1 MKTIFKV
8 THVVIKL
15 KGDSRN
21 ITECKSS
28 VITSKYFA
36 SYDKAED
43 FLLKYWIK
51 QRNMG
56 DERDAD
62 KLHGELLRYGDDM
75 NYLSLTKLNV
85 I

>member
-15 KGDSRN
+15 EGDSRN
-21 ITECKSS
+21 ITECKSI

-56 DERDAD
+56 DECDPD

>member
-8 THVVIKL
+8 THVVTKL
-15 KGDSRN
+15 EGDRY
-21 ITECKSS
+21 TTKCESS
-28 VITSKYFA
+28 VIISKYFT